1 MTAVVQGGDDRW
13 AARAASWAALDWTKD
28 VGLDEAIPV
37 SHYPQ
42 LAEGPFDAAQKSALA
57 HFMSC
62 FTCELFVHFEGYLID
77 YLRRHPERVVML
89 SPRTMESFVAEEQLH
104 TDAFRKLLMKLRP
117 DLYPQG
123 QPRFLRR
130 RRSEDRVLSCLP
142 ATTFFLLALLFE
154 EITLFVPQA
163 LRAET
168 RCSPLLKSVME
179 LHARDEQAHVGL
191 DARALLELSRSG
203 WRGARSLEVLACL
216 PALWFV
222 DQQIARGWR
231 SAVRQV
237 AAELSLDSEQTR
249 YLLRREP
256 SLSDRWG
263 GESFV
268 AKLANLSLPCAPLL
282 ASVLSAQLASGPRVL
297 VEE

>member
-13 AARAASWAALDWTKD
+13 AARAASWAALDWTKS
-28 VGLDEAIPV
+28 VGLEEAIPV

-42 LAEGPFDAAQKSALA
+42 LVEGPFDTAQKAALA

-77 YLRRHPERVVML
+77 YLRRHPERVAML
-89 SPRTMESFVAEEQLH
+89 SQRTLESFIAEEQLH
-104 TDAFRKLLMKLRP
+104 TDAFRQLLTKLRP

-123 QPRFLRR
+123 EPRFLRR
-130 RRSEDRVLSCLP
+130 RKSEDRVLACLP

-168 RCSPLLKSVME
+168 RCSPLVKNVME

-191 DARALLELSRSG
+191 DARALVELSRKG
-203 WRGARSLEVLACL
+203 WRGARGLEVLACL

-222 DQQIARGWR
+222 DRQIARGWR
-231 SAVRQV
+231 RAVREV
-237 AAELSLDSEQTR
+237 AAELSLDSAQTR
-249 YLLRREP
+249 HLLRREP

-263 GESFV
+263 GESFL
-268 AKLANLSLPCAPLL
+268 AKLSKLALPCAPLL
-282 ASVLSAQLASGPRVL
+282 ASVLGAQLAPEPRVL